1 MVYDRCMMIR
11 TNIYLTKWQVEFLN
25 KLKDETGTPVA
36 QSIRRILDERI
47 ESTET
52 LEKAKK
58 EDDPKKT

>member
-1 MVYDRCMMIR
+1 MVYNRYTMIR
-11 TNIYLTKWQVEFLN
+11 TNIYLTKRQVEFLN
-25 KLKDETGTPVA
+25 KLKDETETPVA